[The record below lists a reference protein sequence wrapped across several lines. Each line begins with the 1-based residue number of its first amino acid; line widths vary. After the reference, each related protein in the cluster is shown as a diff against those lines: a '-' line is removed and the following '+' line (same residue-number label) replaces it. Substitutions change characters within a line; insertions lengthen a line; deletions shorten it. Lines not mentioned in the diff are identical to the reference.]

1 MPSTVYLFKKNKNIK
16 TELISTIYVKCWFT
30 TFINRMGAARPLLV
44 SFALLFFSLLAEK
57 HIDQNFIKILSMFFI
72 VLKIFKMKYIMFC
85 LNHMKVI
92 FGQDFFVVKN
102 KKI

>member
-57 HIDQNFIKILSMFFI
+57 HIDQNLIKILY
-72 VLKIFKMKYIMFC
+72 VLYSLEDIKK
-85 LNHMKVI
+85 LNI
-92 FGQDFFVVKN
+92 SCFV
-102 KKI
+102 